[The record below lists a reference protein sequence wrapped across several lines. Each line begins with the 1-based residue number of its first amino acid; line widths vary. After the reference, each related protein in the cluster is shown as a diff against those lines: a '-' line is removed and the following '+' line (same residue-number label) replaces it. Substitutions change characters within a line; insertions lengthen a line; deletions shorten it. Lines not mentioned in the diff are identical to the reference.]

1 MKNIFSCFVRSIPL
15 AAGLICIGYVC
26 AYFFFDDM
34 QKLDATL
41 FGLGA
46 LPIVLFLPSVFGQ
59 SKSGALH
66 TPKVI
71 FRKVDTLEKKDKKE
85 AESIFP
91 ALTYV
96 IAGVLTWLFGWATF

>member
-1 MKNIFSCFVRSIPL
+1 MKNIFSCFVRSLPL
-15 AAGLICIGYVC
+15 AVIIIGIGYLAVH
-26 AYFFFDDM
+26 FFFQDP
-34 QKLDATL
+34 QKLDITL
-41 FGLGA
+41 FVLGA
-46 LPIVLFLPSVFGQ
+46 IPIVLFLPSVFGQ

-71 FRKVDTLEKKDKKE
+71 FRKVETLERKDKKE

-96 IAGVLTWLFGWATF
+96 IAGVLTWLYGWVVY